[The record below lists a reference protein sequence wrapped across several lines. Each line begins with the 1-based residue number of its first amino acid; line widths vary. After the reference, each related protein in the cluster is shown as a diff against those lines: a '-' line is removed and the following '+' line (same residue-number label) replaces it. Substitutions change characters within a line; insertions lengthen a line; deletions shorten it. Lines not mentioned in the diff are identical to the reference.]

1 MIKERL
7 ISFLFIF
14 YWIFL
19 WGSINTAPYE
29 IINLN
34 EIISLDKNLWQGI
47 NSLRILVPLVYT
59 ILITCYFL
67 FVFFFK
73 NLKIEKI
80 NYYFLLFFIS
90 QIIGL
95 YFNKEKHFDIQGLYL
110 AILSIGTIFLFILCN
125 YKRIN
130 NIIKKFILI
139 GILFLGVVLI
149 LSISI
154 KLNDI
159 KDFNFYEAF
168 NNNNVNLMGQANP
181 RITGLSRTLAII
193 NLFIIVFFFN
203 LKKPYFKKI
212 LIVCLVLF
220 STLIIFMQSRGSII
234 CYFFSLG
241 FIILYLINSN
251 RNFKIKYFF
260 LFILL
265 PFILYFLFTNNL
277 NNKFINENKI
287 ENNRILLT
295 TSSGRYEILVHTL
308 KNYDYNKFFGYGPNG
323 DRFFLKDFDK
333 KNKYGDNT
341 SNNLLYSLVSGG
353 YSSVFFLIL
362 IYFEIIKLFTVY
374 KEKIL
379 MDKSIYINF
388 SFACLIFFSIR
399 SFFENSFGLFSIDF
413 LITYMSIAYIISKNK
428 IK

>member
-1 MIKERL
+1 MIKEKSL
-7 ISFLFIF
+7 FFSLFIF
-14 YWIFL
+14 FWIIL

-29 IINLN
+29 IVNLG
-34 EIISLDKNLWQGI
+34 KNFSQSI
-47 NSLRILVPLVYT
+47 NSLRILLALVST
-59 ILITCYFL
+59 LLITCYFL

-73 NLKIEKI
+73 NIKIEKI
-80 NYYFLLFFIS
+80 NYFFLLFFFS

-95 YFNKEKHFDIQGLYL
+95 YLNKEKHFDIQSLYL
-110 AILSIGTIFLFILCN
+110 VILSIGTIFLFILCN
-125 YKRIN
+125 YFRIN

-139 GILFLGVVLI
+139 GVLFLCTVLI

-154 KLNDI
+154 KLNDL
-159 KDFNFYEAF
+159 KDLNFYEAF
-168 NNNNVNLMGQANP
+168 NNNNLNPMGQANP

-203 LKKPYFKKI
+203 LKKSYFKKI
-212 LIVCLVLF
+212 LKVFFVLS

-241 FIILYLINSN
+241 FIIFYLINSN

-265 PFILYFLFTNNL
+265 PFILYFVFNNNL

-287 ENNRILLT
+287 ESNRILST
-295 TSSGRYEILVHTL
+295 SSSGRYEIFIHTL

-341 SNNLLYSLVSGG
+341 SNTLLYSLVSGG
-353 YSSVFFLIL
+353 YPSIFFLIL
-362 IYFEIIKLFTVY
+362 IYFEIIKIFIVC

-379 MDKSIYINF
+379 IYKSIYINF

-413 LITYMSIAYIISKNK
+413 LIAYMSIAYIISKNK
-428 IK
+428 IR

>member
-1 MIKERL
+1 MIKEKSL
-7 ISFLFIF
+7 FFYLFIF
-14 YWIFL
+14 FWIVL

-29 IINLN
+29 IVNLG
-34 EIISLDKNLWQGI
+34 KNFSQSI
-47 NSLRILVPLVYT
+47 NSLRILLALVST
-59 ILITCYFL
+59 LLITCYFL

-73 NLKIEKI
+73 NIKIEKI
-80 NYYFLLFFIS
+80 NYLFLLFFSS

-95 YFNKEKHFDIQGLYL
+95 YLNKEKHFDIQSLYL
-110 AILSIGTIFLFILCN
+110 VILSIGTIFLFILCN
-125 YKRIN
+125 YFRIN

-139 GILFLGVVLI
+139 GVLFLCTVLI

-154 KLNDI
+154 KLNDL
-159 KDFNFYEAF
+159 KDLNFYEAF
-168 NNNNVNLMGQANP
+168 NNNNLNPMGQANP

-203 LKKPYFKKI
+203 LKKSYFKKI
-212 LIVCLVLF
+212 LKVFLVLS

-241 FIILYLINSN
+241 FIILYLINSD

-265 PFILYFLFTNNL
+265 PFILYFVFNNNL

-287 ENNRILLT
+287 ESNRILST
-295 TSSGRYEILVHTL
+295 SSSGRYEIFIHTL

-341 SNNLLYSLVSGG
+341 SNTLLYSLVSGG
-353 YSSVFFLIL
+353 YPSIFFLIL
-362 IYFEIIKLFTVY
+362 IYFKIIKILIVY

-379 MDKSIYINF
+379 IYKSIYINF
-388 SFACLIFFSIR
+388 SFACLIFFFIR

-413 LITYMSIAYIISKNK
+413 LIAYMSIAYIISKNK
-428 IK
+428 IR

>member
-1 MIKERL
+1 MIKEKSL
-7 ISFLFIF
+7 FFSLFIF
-14 YWIFL
+14 FWIVL

-29 IINLN
+29 IVNLG
-34 EIISLDKNLWQGI
+34 KNFSQSI
-47 NSLRILVPLVYT
+47 NSLRILLALVST
-59 ILITCYFL
+59 LLITCYFL

-73 NLKIEKI
+73 NIKIEKI
-80 NYYFLLFFIS
+80 NYFFLLFFSS

-95 YFNKEKHFDIQGLYL
+95 YLNKEKHFDIQSLYL
-110 AILSIGTIFLFILCN
+110 VILSIGTIFLFILCN
-125 YKRIN
+125 YFRIN

-139 GILFLGVVLI
+139 GVLFLCTVLI

-154 KLNDI
+154 KLNDL
-159 KDFNFYEAF
+159 KDLNFYEAF
-168 NNNNVNLMGQANP
+168 NNNNLNPMGQANP

-203 LKKPYFKKI
+203 LKKSYFKKI
-212 LIVCLVLF
+212 LKVFLVLS

-241 FIILYLINSN
+241 FIILYLINSD

-265 PFILYFLFTNNL
+265 PFILYFVFNNNL

-287 ENNRILLT
+287 ESNRILST
-295 TSSGRYEILVHTL
+295 SSSGRYEIFIHTL

-341 SNNLLYSLVSGG
+341 SNTLLYSLVSGG
-353 YSSVFFLIL
+353 YPSIFFLIL
-362 IYFEIIKLFTVY
+362 IYFEIIKIFIVY

-379 MDKSIYINF
+379 IYKSIYINF
-388 SFACLIFFSIR
+388 SFACLIFFFIR

-413 LITYMSIAYIISKNK
+413 LIAYMSIAYIISKNK
-428 IK
+428 IR

>member
-1 MIKERL
+1 MIKEKSL
-7 ISFLFIF
+7 FFSLFIF
-14 YWIFL
+14 FWIVL

-29 IINLN
+29 IVNLG
-34 EIISLDKNLWQGI
+34 KNFSQSI
-47 NSLRILVPLVYT
+47 NSLRILLALVST
-59 ILITCYFL
+59 VLITCYFL

-73 NLKIEKI
+73 NIKIEKI
-80 NYYFLLFFIS
+80 NYFFLLFFSS

-95 YFNKEKHFDIQGLYL
+95 YLNKEKHFDIQSLYL
-110 AILSIGTIFLFILCN
+110 VILSIGTIFLFILCN
-125 YKRIN
+125 YFRIN

-139 GILFLGVVLI
+139 GVLFLCTVLI

-154 KLNDI
+154 KLNDL
-159 KDFNFYEAF
+159 KDLNFYEAF
-168 NNNNVNLMGQANP
+168 NNNNLNPMGQANP

-203 LKKPYFKKI
+203 LKKSYFKKI
-212 LIVCLVLF
+212 LKVFFVLS

-234 CYFFSLG
+234 CYFFSVG

-265 PFILYFLFTNNL
+265 PFILYFVFNNNL

-287 ENNRILLT
+287 ESNRILST
-295 TSSGRYEILVHTL
+295 SSSGRYEIFIHTL

-341 SNNLLYSLVSGG
+341 SNTLLYSLVSGG
-353 YSSVFFLIL
+353 YPSIFFLIL
-362 IYFEIIKLFTVY
+362 IYFEIIKIFIVC

-379 MDKSIYINF
+379 IYKSIYINF

-413 LITYMSIAYIISKNK
+413 LIAYMSIAYIISKNK
-428 IK
+428 IR

>member
-1 MIKERL
+1 MIKEKSL
-7 ISFLFIF
+7 FFYLFIF
-14 YWIFL
+14 FWIVL

-29 IINLN
+29 IVNLG
-34 EIISLDKNLWQGI
+34 KNFSQSI
-47 NSLRILVPLVYT
+47 NSLRILLALVST
-59 ILITCYFL
+59 LLITCYFL

-73 NLKIEKI
+73 NIKIEKI
-80 NYYFLLFFIS
+80 NYLFLLFFSS

-95 YFNKEKHFDIQGLYL
+95 YLNKEKHFDIQSLYL
-110 AILSIGTIFLFILCN
+110 VILSIGTIFLFILCN
-125 YKRIN
+125 YFRIN

-139 GILFLGVVLI
+139 GVLFLCTVLI

-154 KLNDI
+154 KLNDL
-159 KDFNFYEAF
+159 KDLNFYEAF
-168 NNNNVNLMGQANP
+168 NNNNLNPMGQANP

-193 NLFIIVFFFN
+193 NLFIIVFFFD
-203 LKKPYFKKI
+203 LKKSYFKKI
-212 LIVCLVLF
+212 LKVFLVLS

-241 FIILYLINSN
+241 FIILYLINSD

-265 PFILYFLFTNNL
+265 PFILYFVFNNNL

-287 ENNRILLT
+287 ESNRILST
-295 TSSGRYEILVHTL
+295 SSSGRYEIFIHTL

-341 SNNLLYSLVSGG
+341 SNTLLYSLVSGG
-353 YSSVFFLIL
+353 YPSIFFLIL
-362 IYFEIIKLFTVY
+362 IYFKIIKILIVY

-379 MDKSIYINF
+379 IYKSIYINF
-388 SFACLIFFSIR
+388 SFACLIFFFIR

-413 LITYMSIAYIISKNK
+413 LIAYMSIAYIISKNK
-428 IK
+428 IR

>member
-1 MIKERL
+1 MIKEKSL
-7 ISFLFIF
+7 FFSLFIF
-14 YWIFL
+14 FWIIL

-29 IINLN
+29 IVNLG
-34 EIISLDKNLWQGI
+34 KNFTQSI
-47 NSLRILVPLVYT
+47 NSLRILLALVST
-59 ILITCYFL
+59 VLITCYFL

-73 NLKIEKI
+73 NIKIEKI
-80 NYYFLLFFIS
+80 NYFFLLFFFS

-95 YFNKEKHFDIQGLYL
+95 YLNKEKHFDIQSLYL
-110 AILSIGTIFLFILCN
+110 VILSIGTIFLFILCN
-125 YKRIN
+125 YFRIN

-139 GILFLGVVLI
+139 GVLFLCTVLI

-154 KLNDI
+154 KLNDL
-159 KDFNFYEAF
+159 KDLNFYEAF
-168 NNNNVNLMGQANP
+168 NNNNLNPMGQANP

-203 LKKPYFKKI
+203 LKKSYFKKI
-212 LIVCLVLF
+212 LKVFFVLS

-241 FIILYLINSN
+241 FIIFYLINSN

-265 PFILYFLFTNNL
+265 PFILYFVFNNNL

-287 ENNRILLT
+287 ESNRILST
-295 TSSGRYEILVHTL
+295 SSSGRYEIFIHTL

-341 SNNLLYSLVSGG
+341 SNTLLYSLVSGG
-353 YSSVFFLIL
+353 YPSIFFLIL
-362 IYFEIIKLFTVY
+362 IYFEIIKILIVC

-379 MDKSIYINF
+379 IYKSIYINF

-413 LITYMSIAYIISKNK
+413 LIAYMSIAYIISKNK
-428 IK
+428 IR

>member
-1 MIKERL
+1 MIKEKSL
-7 ISFLFIF
+7 FFYLFIF
-14 YWIFL
+14 FWIVL

-29 IINLN
+29 IVNLG
-34 EIISLDKNLWQGI
+34 KNFSQSI
-47 NSLRILVPLVYT
+47 NSLRILLALVST
-59 ILITCYFL
+59 LLITCYFL

-73 NLKIEKI
+73 NIKIEKI
-80 NYYFLLFFIS
+80 NYLFLLFFSS

-95 YFNKEKHFDIQGLYL
+95 YLNKEKHFDIQSLYL
-110 AILSIGTIFLFILCN
+110 VILSIGTIFLFILCN
-125 YKRIN
+125 YFRIN

-139 GILFLGVVLI
+139 GVLFLCTVLI

-154 KLNDI
+154 KLNDL
-159 KDFNFYEAF
+159 KDLNFYEAF
-168 NNNNVNLMGQANP
+168 NNNNLNPMGQANP

-203 LKKPYFKKI
+203 LKKSYFKKI
-212 LIVCLVLF
+212 LKVFLVLS

-241 FIILYLINSN
+241 FIILYLINSD

-265 PFILYFLFTNNL
+265 PFILYFVFNNNL

-287 ENNRILLT
+287 ESNRILST
-295 TSSGRYEILVHTL
+295 SSSGRYEIFIHTL

-341 SNNLLYSLVSGG
+341 SNTLLYSLVSGG
-353 YSSVFFLIL
+353 YPSIFFLIL
-362 IYFEIIKLFTVY
+362 IYFEIIKILIVY

-379 MDKSIYINF
+379 IYKSIYINF

-413 LITYMSIAYIISKNK
+413 LIAYMSIAYIISKNK
-428 IK
+428 IR

>member
-1 MIKERL
+1 MIKEKSL
-7 ISFLFIF
+7 FFSLFIF
-14 YWIFL
+14 FWIVL

-29 IINLN
+29 IVNLG
-34 EIISLDKNLWQGI
+34 KNFWQSI
-47 NSLRILVPLVYT
+47 NSLRILLALVST
-59 ILITCYFL
+59 LLITCYFL

-73 NLKIEKI
+73 NIKIEKI
-80 NYYFLLFFIS
+80 NYFFLLFFSS

-95 YFNKEKHFDIQGLYL
+95 YLNKEKHFDIQSLYL
-110 AILSIGTIFLFILCN
+110 VILSIGTIFLFILCN
-125 YKRIN
+125 YFRIN

-139 GILFLGVVLI
+139 GVLFLCTVLI

-154 KLNDI
+154 KLNDL
-159 KDFNFYEAF
+159 KDLNFYEAF
-168 NNNNVNLMGQANP
+168 NNNNLNPMGQANP

-203 LKKPYFKKI
+203 LKKSYFKKI
-212 LIVCLVLF
+212 LKVFLVLS

-234 CYFFSLG
+234 CYFFSVG

-265 PFILYFLFTNNL
+265 PFILYFVFNNNL

-287 ENNRILLT
+287 ESNRILST
-295 TSSGRYEILVHTL
+295 SSSGRYEIFIHTL

-341 SNNLLYSLVSGG
+341 SNTLLYSLVSGG
-353 YSSVFFLIL
+353 YPSIFFLIL
-362 IYFEIIKLFTVY
+362 IYFEIIKIFIAY

-379 MDKSIYINF
+379 IYKSIYINF
-388 SFACLIFFSIR
+388 SFACLIFFFIR
-399 SFFENSFGLFSIDF
+399 SFFENSFGLYSIDF
-413 LITYMSIAYIISKNK
+413 LIAYMCIAYIISKNK
-428 IK
+428 IR

>member
-1 MIKERL
+1 MIKEKSL
-7 ISFLFIF
+7 FFSLFIF
-14 YWIFL
+14 FWIIL

-29 IINLN
+29 IANLG
-34 EIISLDKNLWQGI
+34 KNFSQSI
-47 NSLRILVPLVYT
+47 NSLRILLALVST
-59 ILITCYFL
+59 VLITCYFL

-73 NLKIEKI
+73 NIKIEKI
-80 NYYFLLFFIS
+80 NYFFLLFFFS

-95 YFNKEKHFDIQGLYL
+95 YLNKEKHFDIQSLYL
-110 AILSIGTIFLFILCN
+110 VILSIGTIFLFILCN
-125 YKRIN
+125 YFRIN

-139 GILFLGVVLI
+139 GVLFLCTVLI

-154 KLNDI
+154 KLNDL
-159 KDFNFYEAF
+159 KDLNFYEAF
-168 NNNNVNLMGQANP
+168 NNNNLNPMGQANP

-203 LKKPYFKKI
+203 LKKSYFKKI
-212 LIVCLVLF
+212 LKVFFVLS

-241 FIILYLINSN
+241 FIIFYLINSN

-265 PFILYFLFTNNL
+265 PFILYFVFNNNL

-287 ENNRILLT
+287 ESNRILST
-295 TSSGRYEILVHTL
+295 SSSGRYEIFIHTL

-341 SNNLLYSLVSGG
+341 SNTLLYSLVSGG
-353 YSSVFFLIL
+353 YPSIFFLIL
-362 IYFEIIKLFTVY
+362 IYFEIIKIFIVY

-379 MDKSIYINF
+379 IYKSIYINF

-413 LITYMSIAYIISKNK
+413 LIAYMSIAYIISKNK
-428 IK
+428 IR